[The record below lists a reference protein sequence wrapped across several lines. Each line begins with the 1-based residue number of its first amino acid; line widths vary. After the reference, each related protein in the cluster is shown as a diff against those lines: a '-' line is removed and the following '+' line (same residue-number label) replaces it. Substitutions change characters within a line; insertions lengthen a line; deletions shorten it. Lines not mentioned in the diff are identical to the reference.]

1 MHFHHKALVV
11 RSGNA
16 AAMPRIGIYLAV
28 AR

>member
-1 MHFHHKALVV
+1 MHFHNKALVV

-16 AAMPRIGIYLAV
+16 AVMPRIGIYLAV